1 MKKEKYINFFYRLV
15 MLFLIGCILGC
26 LFETILCYFQRGHFE
41 SRRGLIYGPLN
52 PVYGVA
58 VAIVCSIL
66 KNEKKSYIIFFKGF
80 FYGGV
85 IEYLCSWIQET
96 IFKTTSWNYSDYYFN
111 FDGRTSIYHM
121 IWWGIATLLVIKHL
135 YPKLIKLINKIKEE
149 YRLVITITISIFLLI
164 DILISSLACIRYY
177 ERLKST
183 PPRNNLDIL
192 MDKYYPNERLIKIY
206 PNIKDAKT
214 QIKLS
219 KMK

>member
-1 MKKEKYINFFYRLV
+1 MKKEKCINFFYRLI

-52 PVYGVA
+52 PVYGTA
-58 VAIVCSIL
+58 VAAICLIL
-66 KNEKKSYIIFFKGF
+66 KKEKKSHIIFFKGF

-85 IEYLCSWIQET
+85 IEYLCSWVQET

-121 IWWGIATLLVIKHL
+121 IWWGVGTLLVIKHL
-135 YPKLIKLINKIKEE
+135 YPQIIKLINKVKEE
-149 YRLVITITISIFLLI
+149 YRLVITVVISIFLLV
-164 DILISSLACIRYY
+164 DILISSFACIRYY
-177 ERLKST
+177 ERLNNIA
-183 PPRNNLDIL
+183 PANNLDRII
-192 MDKYYPNERLIKIY
+192 DKYYPNDRLIKVY

-214 QIKLS
+214 QTKLS